1 MRYACNFKVI
11 TTHRYFYKKSMK
23 TLCWFIVTKIQ
34 MMLKIRML
42 YGHMMFIQKRFLA
55 RYHTREAKLEI
66 LENTWNKLC
75 GKLNEENIE
84 IKSEKMS

>member
-1 MRYACNFKVI
+1 
-11 TTHRYFYKKSMK
+11 
-23 TLCWFIVTKIQ
+23 
-34 MMLKIRML
+34 MLKIRML

>member
-1 MRYACNFKVI
+1 
-11 TTHRYFYKKSMK
+11 
-23 TLCWFIVTKIQ
+23 

-42 YGHMMFIQKRFLA
+42 YGHLMFIQKRFLA

-84 IKSEKMS
+84 IHCDFIYKIIILRLNFC